1 MYKILMID
9 DDKSFLNIYSRIIAS
24 NGYYVQA
31 KTNIREAMELLDKE
45 NFNIVILD
53 VVMPE
58 MNGVDLLKKIKEK
71 NSEQLVMML
80 TGEGS
85 IAGAVES
92 MENGAYTYMIKPF
105 EIDQLI
111 LNIKKAEE
119 FLKLNDENVKLRT
132 QLNDMTRN
140 MEVVGSSEA
149 MNSLKDQISQIAP
162 TNSSVLI
169 TGESGTG
176 KEIVANLLHYNSE
189 RRDGPL
195 IKVNCSALAKNIL
208 ESELFGHEKG
218 AFTGAIATKKG
229 RFEMA
234 TGGTLF
240 LDEIGDM
247 PYPLQSKLLRVLQ
260 EKEIERVGGT
270 KTIKV
275 DFRLICATN
284 KDLRKE
290 IEKGHF
296 REDLYFR
303 INVVPLVTTPLR
315 ERKDDIIPLMEYY
328 LDYYANEMSK
338 SRVKITGQ
346 AKRVL
351 LSYSW
356 RGNVREL
363 KNMAER
369 LIVFS
374 SGADIQEAML
384 PKEIRQPIRT
394 DEEENGSLKNT
405 NLRMAREQFEKQF
418 ITETLIKN
426 NGNITAT
433 AKELEIARKNLQ
445 AKMKHLEIDRTAV
458 KQETEQI

>member
-1 MYKILMID
+1 MYRILMID
-9 DDKSFLNIYSRIIAS
+9 DDKSFLKIYSKIIAS

-31 KTNIREAMELLDKE
+31 KSDIWEAMALLEKE
-45 NFNIVILD
+45 SFNIVILD
-53 VVMPE
+53 VVMPQ

-140 MEVVGSSEA
+140 IAVVGNYEA
-149 MNSLKDQISQIAP
+149 MDSLKKQIKQIAP

-176 KEIVANLLHYNSE
+176 KEIIANLLHYNSD
-189 RRDGPL
+189 RREGPL
-195 IKVNCSALAKNIL
+195 IKVNCSALAENIL

-247 PYPLQSKLLRVLQ
+247 PYALQSKLLRVLQ

-284 KDLRKE
+284 KNLEEE
-290 IEKGHF
+290 ITKNRF

-303 INVVPLVTTPLR
+303 INVVPLTTTPLR
-315 ERKDDIIPLMEYY
+315 ERKDDILPIMEYY
-328 LDYYANEMSK
+328 LDYYADEMSK
-338 SRVKITGQ
+338 SKVKISDQ

-351 LSYSW
+351 TGYSW

-374 SGADIQEAML
+374 SGEDIQEYML
-384 PKEIRQPIRT
+384 PKEVRQPVKVLQ
-394 DEEENGSLKNT
+394 EEENSSESI
-405 NLRMAREQFEKQF
+405 NLRTARNQFEKQF
-418 ITETLIKN
+418 ITEMLIKN

-433 AKELEIARKNLQ
+433 AEQIGIARKNLQ
-445 AKMKHLEIDRTAV
+445 AKIKLLKVDKAELKNEV
-458 KQETEQI
+458 

>member
-31 KTNIREAMELLDKE
+31 KSNIREAMELLDKE

>member
-1 MYKILMID
+1 MHSILMID
-9 DDKSFLNIYSRIIAS
+9 DDRSFLKIYSKIIAG
-24 NGYYVQA
+24 NGYYVQV
-31 KTNIREAMELLDKE
+31 KSNIKEALEILEKE
-45 NFNIVILD
+45 NINIVILD
-53 VVMPE
+53 VMMPE
-58 MNGVDLLKKIKEK
+58 MNGVELLKKIKER
-71 NSEQLVMML
+71 NPEQLVMML

-85 IAGAVES
+85 IDSAVES

-132 QLNDMTRN
+132 QLNDLTRN
-140 MEVVGSSEA
+140 NIVIGNSNAME
-149 MNSLKDQISQIAP
+149 SLKRQIEQIAP

-176 KEIVANLLHYNSE
+176 KEIIAELLHYNSD
-189 RRDGPL
+189 RKDGPL
-195 IKVNCSALAKNIL
+195 IKVNCSALAENIL

-247 PYPLQSKLLRVLQ
+247 PYALQSKLLRVLQ
-260 EKEIERVGGT
+260 ERELERVGGI

-284 KDLRKE
+284 KELKE
-290 IEKGHF
+290 EIANNAF

-303 INVVPLVTTPLR
+303 INVVPIQTTPLR
-315 ERKDDIIPLMEYY
+315 DRKEDIIPIMEYY
-328 LDYYANEMSK
+328 LGFYAKEMNK
-338 SRVKITGQ
+338 KRVTLSEQ
-346 AKRVL
+346 AKNTL
-351 LSYSW
+351 LAYSW

-369 LIVFS
+369 LVVFS
-374 SGADIQEAML
+374 NGDEIHEQML
-384 PKEIRQPIRT
+384 PEEVRVTTKPSGLEKKQIQVTDLRT
-394 DEEENGSLKNT
+394 
-405 NLRMAREQFEKQF
+405 ARNQFEREF
-418 ITETLIKN
+418 ITEMLLLN
-426 NGNITAT
+426 NWNITNT
-433 AKELEIARKNLQ
+433 AEQVGVARKNLQ
-445 AKMKHLEIDRTAV
+445 IKMKQLGII
-458 KQETEQI
+458 KG

>member
-31 KTNIREAMELLDKE
+31 KSNIREAMELLDKE

-195 IKVNCSALAKNIL
+195 IKVNCSALAENIL

>member
-1 MYKILMID
+1 MID
-9 DDKSFLNIYSRIIAS
+9 DDKSFLKIYSKIIAG
-24 NGYYVQA
+24 NGYHVQ
-31 KTNIREAMELLDKE
+31 TESDISDAMELLAKE
-45 NFNIVILD
+45 HFDIVILD

-58 MNGVDLLKKIKEK
+58 INGVALLKKIKEK
-71 NSEQLVMML
+71 NPEQLVMML

-92 MENGAYTYMIKPF
+92 MENGAYTYMIKPV

-111 LNIKKAEE
+111 LNIRKAEE

-132 QLNDMTRN
+132 QLKDMTRN
-140 MEVVGSSEA
+140 MTVVGCSKA
-149 MNSLKDQISQIAP
+149 MDILKEQIKQIAP
-162 TNSSVLI
+162 TNTSVLI

-176 KEIVANLLHYNSE
+176 KEIIANLLHYNSE

-195 IKVNCSALAKNIL
+195 IKVNCSALAETIL

-260 EKEIERVGGT
+260 EKEIERVGGS

-284 KDLRKE
+284 KDLKEE
-290 IEKGHF
+290 IEKNNF

-315 ERKDDIIPLMEYY
+315 ERKADIIPLMEYY
-328 LDYYANEMSK
+328 LDCYADEMSK
-338 SRVKITGQ
+338 GRVTLSDS
-346 AKRVL
+346 AKSVL
-351 LSYSW
+351 TNYSW

-374 SGADIQEAML
+374 NGQEIKEYML
-384 PKEIRQPIRT
+384 PEEVRQTANQPDYQMKAFESMDLRT
-394 DEEENGSLKNT
+394 
-405 NLRMAREQFEKQF
+405 ARNQFEKWY
-418 ITETLIKN
+418 ITEILTRN

-433 AKELEIARKNLQ
+433 AAQIGVARKNLQ
-445 AKMKHLEIDRTAV
+445 AKIKLLDIDKSAE
-458 KQETEQI
+458 K

>member
-1 MYKILMID
+1 MYRILMID
-9 DDKSFLNIYSRIIAS
+9 DDCSFLKIYSKIIAG

-31 KTNIREAMELLDKE
+31 KSDIPEAMELLDKE
-45 NFNIVILD
+45 SFDIVILD

-58 MNGVDLLKKIKEK
+58 MNGVYLLKKIKEK
-71 NSEQLVMML
+71 NPEQLVMML

-92 MENGAYTYMIKPF
+92 MGNGAYTYMIKPV

-119 FLKLNDENVKLRT
+119 FLKLNNENVKLRT
-132 QLNDMTRN
+132 QLNDMTKKITI
-140 MEVVGSSEA
+140 VGSSTA
-149 MNSLKDQISQIAP
+149 MDLLKKQIKQIAP

-176 KEIVANLLHYNSE
+176 KEIIANLLHYNSE
-189 RRDGPL
+189 RREGPL
-195 IKVNCSALAKNIL
+195 IKVNCSALAENIL

-218 AFTGAIATKKG
+218 AFTGAIANKKG

-247 PYPLQSKLLRVLQ
+247 PYSLQSKLLRVLQ

-284 KDLRKE
+284 KNLEEE
-290 IEKGHF
+290 IINNNF

-303 INVVPLVTTPLR
+303 INVVPLTTTPLR
-315 ERKDDIIPLMEYY
+315 KRKDDIIPLMEYY
-328 LDYYANEMSK
+328 LDYYADEMSK
-338 SRVKITGQ
+338 SRVKISSQ
-346 AKRVL
+346 AKKIL
-351 LSYSW
+351 ASYSW
-356 RGNVREL
+356 KGNVREL
-363 KNMAER
+363 KNVAER
-369 LIVFS
+369 IMVFS
-374 SGADIQEAML
+374 AGEEIQEQML
-384 PKEIRQPIRT
+384 PKEIYQHVILS
-394 DEEENGSLKNT
+394 DSEVNGSQT
-405 NLRMAREQFEKQF
+405 MDLRTARNQFEKKY
-418 ITETLIKN
+418 ITEMLRIN

-433 AKELEIARKNLQ
+433 AEQIGLARKNLQ
-445 AKMKHLEIDRTAV
+445 AKIKLLGVNKEV
-458 KQETEQI
+458 